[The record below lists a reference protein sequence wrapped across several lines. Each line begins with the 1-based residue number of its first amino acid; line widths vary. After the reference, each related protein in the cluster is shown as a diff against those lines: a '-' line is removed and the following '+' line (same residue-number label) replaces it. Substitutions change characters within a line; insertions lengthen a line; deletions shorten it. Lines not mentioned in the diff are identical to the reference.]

1 MRSAE
6 RRGAFGLS
14 LAVPAAALAPSRA
27 ACFAPQIA
35 VALIALAGFGL
46 TLAVF
51 WPGVMTYDA
60 RYVLVAARAGVYGDW
75 QSPVMAW
82 AWRQIDLLVPGPP
95 GMLLVTA
102 ALYWSGFSIVGAV
115 LARRAPWLGV
125 VTVLLGFAPPGFMF
139 LGIIWR
145 DILFGCVWL
154 LAAALAFASAF
165 TSPQR
170 GEVGPRSGPGE
181 GVPSQPT
188 GAVNPHPGRVLRPR
202 PTLSLRERGGGLRI
216 GLQVASLAL
225 IVLGV
230 LLRPNAMLAAPVLVA
245 YALWPAQFHLKR
257 LALLFIP
264 TGVALFVLLQLVYY
278 GALGAK
284 REFPQHS
291 LAVFDLGGIT
301 HFSGEV
307 RLPGDWTPE
316 QRRRLVSDCYD
327 PYLWDAYWYGRPCA
341 FVMDRLEKRDGVF
354 GTPALTAAW
363 SAAIMAHP
371 LAWLRHRLAFTT
383 QFLVEPNFTIWVL
396 DLDDKSRRALP
407 DDRAF
412 GAMLAVHDVLKPTP
426 LFRAGVWLAAC
437 VVIAGFAWR
446 YRGTPCGAF
455 ALVVPGS
462 AIVYVASFALLGVA
476 ADFRYAWWAVPAALT
491 GVSALLA
498 VPRPR
503 PAVSSAG

>member
-6 RRGAFGLS
+6 GHGAAGLR
-14 LAVPAAALAPSRA
+14 LAVPAVALAPSRA
-27 ACFAPQIA
+27 AGSVPR
-35 VALIALAGFGL
+35 VVVTLIALAGFGL
-46 TLAVF
+46 TLLVF

-82 AWRQIDLLVPGPP
+82 AWRQIEFLVPGPP

-102 ALYWSGFSIVGAV
+102 ALYWSGFAIVAAV
-115 LARRAPWLGV
+115 LARRTSWLGV
-125 VTVLLGFAPPGFMF
+125 AAVLLGFAPPGFVF

-145 DILFGCVWL
+145 DVLFGCVWL
-154 LAAALAFASAF
+154 LAAALAFAAGRATPVSEPSCPRSSRAS
-165 TSPQR
+165 TMRPQAAQGVDGR
-170 GEVGPRSGPGE
+170 DEPGHDGPR
-181 GVPSQPT
+181 
-188 GAVNPHPGRVLRPR
+188 AMVLGLP
-202 PTLSLRERGGGLRI
+202 LRL
-216 GLQVASLAL
+216 ASLAL

-245 YALWPAQFHLKR
+245 YALWPSRFDPKR
-257 LALLFIP
+257 LALLYIP
-264 TGVALFVLLQLVYY
+264 TGVALFVVLQLVYY

-301 HFSGEV
+301 RFSGEV
-307 RLPGDWTPE
+307 SLPGDWTPE
-316 QRRRLVSDCYD
+316 ERRRLLTDCYD

-341 FVMDRLEKRDGVF
+341 FVMERLEKRDGVF
-354 GTPALTAAW
+354 GTPALAAAW
-363 SAAIMAHP
+363 RAAILAHP

-383 QFLVEPNFTIWVL
+383 QFLLEPNFTIWVL
-396 DLDDKSRRALP
+396 DIDDKSRLALP
-407 DDRAF
+407 DNRAF
-412 GAMLAVHDVLKPTP
+412 GAMLVAHDVLKPTL

-437 VVIAGFAWR
+437 IVIAGFAWR

-455 ALVVPGS
+455 ALAVPGS
-462 AIVYVASFALLGVA
+462 AVVYVASFALLGVA
-476 ADFRYAWWAVPAALT
+476 ADFRYAWWAVPAGLT
-491 GVSALLA
+491 GAAALVA
-498 VPRPR
+498 ARCRR